1 MKCHRGLSDYVKK
14 KFNMCRTRHVW
25 VNVPEGVSRV
35 IITNMAPTA
44 RNSVGIPVDPTEAGR
59 GVTRGV
65 TVGLGAD
72 PTPAAA
78 HQVTINRT
86 GMVGYA
92 YLGKMLRWF

>member
-1 MKCHRGLSDYVKK
+1 
-14 KFNMCRTRHVW
+14 MCRTRHVW
-25 VNVPEGVSRV
+25 VNVPEGVNRV

-65 TVGLGAD
+65 TGGLGAD

-86 GMVGYA
+86 RALITGMVGYA